1 MLNNNQE
8 VIRWITQ
15 QFSSGNLI
23 RLNNIFPQYLS
34 IFLYTSELLTR
45 NSTEKLKTDIQFKS
59 STCCQYFSKDSEIL
73 IPQISHRPVVQQT
86 ILQIALQIF
95 QSWRIGQFLC
105 FCGMQEEILHVV
117 LSVPSAQ
124 SSCLHVL
131 HVLQCKPGLCNH
143 FSNSADK
150 SLVFI
155 KMKQK
160 MIPETFIISRKLIFN
175 YFFWVSYIDCLYLF
189 WVAQ

>member
-117 LSVPSAQ
+117 LS
-124 SSCLHVL
+124 SCAFSIIVVL
-131 HVLQCKPGLCNH
+131 ACIACIAMQAGTLQP
-143 FSNSADK
+143 
-150 SLVFI
+150 
-155 KMKQK
+155 
-160 MIPETFIISRKLIFN
+160 
-175 YFFWVSYIDCLYLF
+175 FFEF
-189 WVAQ
+189 RR